1 MPFDQYRTV
10 VAAIDRL
17 TTQVGRVA
25 DAMATPVVE
34 EDDAP
39 QTTGDDAAMNLKRG
53 PWVPACESGRHVVHG
68 GMDCDEVD
76 QFQARFGQWASSVSA
91 QFDSFMT
98 ASDAPQTTDDDA
110 RQRAYDAVFAVI
122 RSQPLDFLPTTVV
135 ERNALLW
142 RAVHAALDAAPRTA
156 PAGKAAG
163 GN

>member
-25 DAMATPVVE
+25 DAVSTPVVE

-39 QTTGDDAAMNLKRG
+39 QTTG
-53 PWVPACESGRHVVHG
+53 
-68 GMDCDEVD
+68 
-76 QFQARFGQWASSVSA
+76 
-91 QFDSFMT
+91 
-98 ASDAPQTTDDDA
+98 DDA

-156 PAGKAAG
+156 PVGKAAG